1 MKIEKAEALQPG
13 AIVAISVAF
22 WTKMV
27 KRKQQRRRH
36 TTLAE
41 LVSIQR
47 TGKTSG
53 FAMVKGHTDGPYKA
67 STRNMRLATEAEA
80 QSFSEEAEMTRVH
93 LAEMARFRHVLR
105 LPDESFPPFGDV
117 VLFLTAPEARA
128 LVERLEK
135 LEGVVGQ
142 VAGVIE

>member
-13 AIVAISVAF
+13 TIVAISVAF
-22 WTKMV
+22 RTKMV
-27 KRKQQRRRH
+27 KRKRQRRRQ
-36 TTLAE
+36 TMLAE

-67 STRNMRLATEAEA
+67 STSNMRLATEAEA
-80 QSFSEEAEMTRVH
+80 QSFAEEAEMARAH
-93 LAEMARFRHVLR
+93 LAEMTRFRRVLR
-105 LPDESFPPFGDV
+105 LSGESFPAPGDAL
-117 VLFLTAPEARA
+117 LFSTVPEARA

-135 LEGVVGQ
+135 LEGVSC
-142 VAGVIE
+142 